1 MPSAPEAFIPTPG
14 LHDRLRSGT
23 HDLHTQAERSQAMQA
38 LIRGQM
44 SRDAYAAL
52 LRNLHVLYAALE
64 PALEAHRHHPMLAP
78 LHDERLSRCA
88 ALESDLRAVHGEDW
102 SLLPVVRTAGEY
114 VERLKILEA
123 CTPELLAAHAY
134 VRYLGDLSGGQI
146 LLERV
151 GRMLGLEGGEG
162 TRFYEF
168 GEPGATVLAKEF
180 REGLASLPASETDIE
195 RLVDEAR
202 LSFVL
207 HTRMFDEL
215 APA

>member
-1 MPSAPEAFIPTPG
+1 MASPPQAFTPKPG
-14 LHDRLRSGT
+14 LRDRLRSGT
-23 HDLHTQAERSQAMQA
+23 HDLHAQAELGRAMQA

-44 SRDAYAAL
+44 SRDAYAVL

-78 LHDERLSRCA
+78 LHDDRLARCS
-88 ALESDLRAVHGEDW
+88 ALESDLRALHGEDW
-102 SLLPVVRTAGEY
+102 SSLPVVRTAREY
-114 VERLKILEA
+114 VERLKALEA
-123 CTPELLAAHAY
+123 RTPELLAGHAY

-151 GRMLGLEGGEG
+151 GRMLGLEDGEG

-168 GEPGATVLAKEF
+168 DEPGAAVLATQF
-180 REGLASLPASETDIE
+180 RDGLASLPVSEQDIE
-195 RLVDEAR
+195 RLLEESR